1 MLDEKVFSKKLAKLL
16 SKFGIT
22 DEELRNSFIED
33 LKKEIEEGKEQP
45 KVEEETKET
54 ETEIKKEPTEENKEQ
69 EKETEI
75 EKTEDK
81 EKKEEPKVEKE
92 TETEIEKDKVD
103 VEKKTEGEPKETETK
118 EDVETKVEDS
128 AKTEQETKDQ
138 VQETLIGFG
147 KRLDALEDLIS
158 KIADAKQESFGV
170 DAKNNG
176 TQSQSM
182 SFQDRINRMRKGY

>member
-54 ETEIKKEPTEENKEQ
+54 EEVEIEKEPTEENEEQ
-69 EKETEI
+69 EKEPEI

-81 EKKEEPKVEKE
+81 KEEPKVEEE
-92 TETEIEKDKVD
+92 TETEEKDKVD
-103 VEKKTEGEPKETETK
+103 VEKETEGEPKEETK
-118 EDVETKVEDS
+118 EDVETKVEDG
-128 AKTEQETKDQ
+128 AKAEQETKDQ

>member
-54 ETEIKKEPTEENKEQ
+54 EIEKEPTEENKEQ
-69 EKETEI
+69 EKEPEI

-81 EKKEEPKVEKE
+81 KEEEPKVETE
-92 TETEIEKDKVD
+92 TETEKDKVD
-103 VEKKTEGEPKETETK
+103 VKEETEGEPKVETK
-118 EDVETKVEDS
+118 EEIETKVEEGS
-128 AKTEQETKDQ
+128 KTEQETKDQ

-176 TQSQSM
+176 TQSQTM

>member
-45 KVEEETKET
+45 KVEEDKEI
-54 ETEIKKEPTEENKEQ
+54 EKVEIEKEPTEENKEQ
-69 EKETEI
+69 EKEPEI

-81 EKKEEPKVEKE
+81 EEEEPKVEKE
-92 TETEIEKDKVD
+92 TETETEKDKVD
-103 VEKKTEGEPKETETK
+103 VKEETEGEPKVETE
-118 EDVETKVEDS
+118 EEIETKVEEGS
-128 AKTEQETKDQ
+128 KTEQETKDQ

-176 TQSQSM
+176 MQSQTM

>member
-54 ETEIKKEPTEENKEQ
+54 EKVEIEKEPTEENKEQ

-81 EKKEEPKVEKE
+81 KEEEPKVEKE
-92 TETEIEKDKVD
+92 TETEKDKVD
-103 VEKKTEGEPKETETK
+103 VEKETEGEPKVETK
-118 EDVETKVEDS
+118 EDIETKVEDG

-182 SFQDRINRMRKGY
+182 SFQDRINRMRRGY